1 MASGH
6 LQLCRKVRSN
16 AGVSTM
22 CDCWLRTLC
31 PSSRRAYL
39 AVVASNGGQELNLL
53 LPSVVTILNA
63 IYEGILDAVQQVS
76 TLSQARPEDA
86 LCNKRV
92 ASHSPTHIWL
102 STDP

>member
-1 MASGH
+1 M
-6 LQLCRKVRSN
+6 
-16 AGVSTM
+16 
-22 CDCWLRTLC
+22 
-31 PSSRRAYL
+31 
-39 AVVASNGGQELNLL
+39 L